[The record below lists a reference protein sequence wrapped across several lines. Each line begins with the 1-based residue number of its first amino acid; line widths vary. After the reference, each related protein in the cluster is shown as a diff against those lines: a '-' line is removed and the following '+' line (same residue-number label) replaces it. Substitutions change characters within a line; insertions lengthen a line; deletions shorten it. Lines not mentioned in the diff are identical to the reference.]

1 MPHETMVTH
10 SLETEP
16 NPLLEP
22 VGIIGSGIAGL
33 ITAHILLQDGFES
46 VEVLTRDSSVGG
58 VWSEERIYPG
68 LRINSVHGE
77 FRFSAKPMRAPN
89 DSIKTGGR
97 LSGDDVQQYLK
108 DFAERF
114 LKGKIRFESEVLNI
128 RRRDHGRGWK
138 VVVRD
143 RRTGGAEKVSYFS
156 RIILC
161 TGGCSSPQY
170 PESLT
175 PDAAK
180 AARFYGPV
188 LHSMHF
194 KSRIDDLLTCTTPV
208 DSNEAPGAPIIV
220 VGGGKSAQ
228 DSAAFLAREG
238 LPVSMIFDSTDA
250 FLASSTP
257 LPPYIRKS
265 RFLSIM
271 SPHRELRT
279 RLERFLHTTWLG
291 AAIVYYFWK
300 ALAKYSFH
308 VLGIS
313 SDSPLRRNHSLFWDT
328 RINDEGVP
336 SEGSFH
342 ALAVSGKISL
352 ISPARVAKYGDDGRS
367 VILDDGR
374 MFPAAAVILATGYQ
388 STWRPIFDDISVEQL
403 GLGRHRPPKTKYRWD
418 YASLANPP
426 DIPGEAPW
434 SASIYRGLVPAK
446 NIFNRDFAVNGA
458 MFSAHHAYVS
468 EVSAHWISAY
478 FRRDMLRLPRSI
490 GEALDAAQY
499 DGEWV
504 RRRYPHIL
512 KWMSES
518 NSSAAAFW
526 TWPQFVDD
534 LLEDM
539 GVRAMR
545 SGGNWLSWP
554 FKVINL
560 DEISTLKAE
569 RDHTNR
575 RRENC
580 A

>member
-1 MPHETMVTH
+1 
-10 SLETEP
+10 
-16 NPLLEP
+16 
-22 VGIIGSGIAGL
+22 
-33 ITAHILLQDGFES
+33 
-46 VEVLTRDSSVGG
+46 
-58 VWSEERIYPG
+58 
-68 LRINSVHGE
+68 
-77 FRFSAKPMRAPN
+77 
-89 DSIKTGGR
+89 
-97 LSGDDVQQYLK
+97 
-108 DFAERF
+108 
-114 LKGKIRFESEVLNI
+114 
-128 RRRDHGRGWK
+128 
-138 VVVRD
+138 VRD